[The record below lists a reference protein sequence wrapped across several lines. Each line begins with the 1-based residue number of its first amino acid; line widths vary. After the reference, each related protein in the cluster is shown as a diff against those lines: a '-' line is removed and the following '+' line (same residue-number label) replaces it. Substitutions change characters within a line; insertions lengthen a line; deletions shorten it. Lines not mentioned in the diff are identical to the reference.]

1 MKDLPKISDLDIQ
14 GKKVLVRVDLDY
26 KDLPARA
33 GDVSGTKRQEA
44 LLATLEYL
52 VERASEII
60 LLSHRGRPGGKTD
73 DSLSTKPVAD
83 RLEDF
88 LRKKWGEEKIKRFN
102 MFIME
107 NLRFNPGESLDYTRD
122 KEAKEFAEHL
132 AEEGNAYV
140 NEAFASSHRKHASIV
155 ALPGLLPHAAGFHFV
170 KEVENLGRVLENPQ
184 RPVVVIIGGVK
195 EDKLTYVEPFKKF
208 ADRILIGG
216 RLPTFLPEDYK
227 EEKVV
232 VAKLNQDRQDIT
244 LNSIE
249 EFEKEIAKAKTLVV
263 SGPMGKFE
271 DEGQRL
277 GTERVLKVASESSAF
292 KVVGGGDTQRALST
306 FGLSDKFDWVSVGGG
321 AMLEF
326 LAKGTLP
333 GIEALLN

>member
-1 MKDLPKISDLDIQ
+1 MKPQLPRLNEIDIS
-14 GKKVLVRVDLDY
+14 GKRVLVRVDLDY
-26 KDLPARA
+26 KDGA
-33 GDVSGTKRQEA
+33 SGTKRQEA

-60 LLSHRGRPGGKTD
+60 LLSHRGRPGGKID
-73 DSLSTKPVAD
+73 DSLSVKPVAD

-88 LRKKWGEEKIKRFN
+88 LRKKWGEEKVKRFN
-102 MFIME
+102 MFVME
-107 NLRFNPGESLDYTRD
+107 NLRFNPGEEANDYTY
-122 KEAKEFAEHL
+122 AEHL
-132 AEEGNAYV
+132 AEEGDAYV

-170 KEVENLGRVLENPQ
+170 KEVENLGRVLKNPQ
-184 RPVVVIIGGVK
+184 RPVVVIIGGAK
-195 EDKLTYVEPFKKF
+195 KDKLTYVEPFKKF

-216 RLPTFLPEDYK
+216 RLPLFLPEDYK

-232 VAKLNQDRQDIT
+232 VARLNQDKKDIT

-292 KVVGGGDTQRALST
+292 KVAGGGDTERAFSA
-306 FGLSDKFDWVSVGGG
+306 FGLSNKFDWLSVGGG

-333 GIEALLN
+333 GIEALLV

>member
-1 MKDLPKISDLDIQ
+1 MKNLPKISDLDIQ

-26 KDLPARA
+26 KDLSVQA
-33 GDVSGTKRQEA
+33 GDVLGTKRQEA
-44 LLATLEYL
+44 LLETLEYL
-52 VERASEII
+52 IERASEII
-60 LLSHRGRPGGKTD
+60 LLSHRGRPGGKID
-73 DSLSTKPVAD
+73 NFLSIKPVAE

-88 LRKKWGEEKIKRFN
+88 LRKKLGEEKVKRFN
-102 MFIME
+102 MFAME
-107 NLRFNPGESLDYTRD
+107 NLRFNSGE
-122 KEAKEFAEHL
+122 EANDFTYAEHL
-132 AEEGNAYV
+132 AEEGDVYI

-170 KEVENLGRVLENPQ
+170 KEVENLGRVMKNPQ
-184 RPVVVIIGGVK
+184 RPVVVVIGGVK
-195 EDKLTYVEPFKKF
+195 KDKLAYIEPFKKF

-227 EEKVV
+227 EEKVI
-232 VAKLNQDRQDIT
+232 VANLNQDRQDIT

-249 EFEKEIAKAKTLVV
+249 EFEKEITKARTLVV
-263 SGPMGKFE
+263 SGPVGKFE

-277 GTERVLKVASESSAF
+277 GTKRLLKVASESSAF
-292 KVVGGGDTQRALST
+292 KVAGGGDTQRALSIL
-306 FGLSDKFDWVSVGGG
+306 GLSDKFNWISVGGG